1 MPRVTREA
9 LHLSSKGYG
18 NYKGKQEGENW
29 VAPSNILEFCENQGG
44 EGVVVF
50 LNPDRIGI
58 ANHAVGKDNVGS
70 KEVVT

>member
-18 NYKGKQEGENW
+18 NYKGKQKGKNW
-29 VAPSNILEFCENQGG
+29 VPASNFLEFCGNQGG

-50 LNPDRIGI
+50 LNPDCIGT
-58 ANHAVGKDNVGS
+58 ANHAVGKGSVGS